1 MLLPWESGTVNIV
14 GLQHKHD
21 WVMGWH
27 VEFCQSLTYW
37 SVQLSLNHVFDTVNS
52 TLFFGTSKPG
62 NQSKKTLIVTLSYIF

>member
-1 MLLPWESGTVNIV
+1 MSPLRGRNV

-27 VEFCQSLTYW
+27 VEFCQSLANW
-37 SVQLSLNHVFDTVNS
+37 SVQLSLDHVFDTVNS

-62 NQSKKTLIVTLSYIF
+62 NQSKKTLIVMLSYIF